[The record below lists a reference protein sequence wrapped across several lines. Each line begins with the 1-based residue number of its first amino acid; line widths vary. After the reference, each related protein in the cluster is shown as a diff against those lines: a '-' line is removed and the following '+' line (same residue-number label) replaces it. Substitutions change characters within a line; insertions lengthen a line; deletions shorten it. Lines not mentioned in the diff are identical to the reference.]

1 MHARRTCADFK
12 IIDLTYIFLS
22 LFIFFSFHVQSL
34 LLYRKPNNPRDTV
47 DIKIIDFGLSKVSII
62 HDDSYYYYVEFSI

>member
-1 MHARRTCADFK
+1 VYLFK
-12 IIDLTYIFLS
+12 S
-22 LFIFFSFHVQSL
+22 SFPWAHSL